1 MAEDKEY
8 RIEDAEENSD
18 NREFML
24 SAIKNDSPWVI
35 RYASD
40 KLLADKELMLEAVNQ
55 DGQELYY
62 ANQALRDDKDV
73 VLAAVTK
80 KWLVLKFASFRLRG
94 DKDVAL
100 AALNQNLDAKEFLT
114 EKALSYS
121 EVQDLLNP
129 KEENEE

>member
-1 MAEDKEY
+1 MAEEKEY

-18 NREFML
+18 NKEFML
-24 SAIKNDSPWVI
+24 NAIRNGSPWVI

-40 KLLADKELMLEAVNQ
+40 KLLADKELMLEAVKQ

-80 KWLVLKFASFRLRG
+80 KWLIIKFASFRLRG
-94 DKDVAL
+94 DKDVAMAALSQNL
-100 AALNQNLDAKEFLT
+100 AAKEYLT
-114 EKALSYS
+114 EKAFEYE
-121 EVQDLLNP
+121 EVQQILAP
-129 KEENEE
+129 KENEE